1 LSGSKTPSGS
11 SASRYP
17 QRTDAGGNLLLGS
30 YPVLTLC
37 APEHRDLADDDL
49 IYYARLD
56 AVDGVAP
63 RGLIALHVPETDEA
77 FYFDTPNGLNDGEN
91 PIIRFDYN
99 DGIYTDFVDSFA
111 LFLETLVRRT

>member
-1 LSGSKTPSGS
+1 
-11 SASRYP
+11 
-17 QRTDAGGNLLLGS
+17 
-30 YPVLTLC
+30 
-37 APEHRDLADDDL
+37 
-49 IYYARLD
+49 
-56 AVDGVAP
+56 
-63 RGLIALHVPETDEA
+63 VPETDEA